1 MHILLLLAQEVRGD
15 SVQAV
20 AGQLVVALQGSE
32 PSLCE
37 HDIAGDGAVQ
47 QSLLG
52 AGPAWA
58 PSHDIDALSAL
69 LCPAKPTALPVNS
82 AEIHWRSRLEFACR
96 QR

>member
-1 MHILLLLAQEVRGD
+1 MVHILLLLAQEVRGD

-47 QSLLG
+47 QSLSGLAQHG
-52 AGPAWA
+52 
-58 PSHDIDALSAL
+58 
-69 LCPAKPTALPVNS
+69 
-82 AEIHWRSRLEFACR
+82 RLVMTLMP
-96 QR
+96 